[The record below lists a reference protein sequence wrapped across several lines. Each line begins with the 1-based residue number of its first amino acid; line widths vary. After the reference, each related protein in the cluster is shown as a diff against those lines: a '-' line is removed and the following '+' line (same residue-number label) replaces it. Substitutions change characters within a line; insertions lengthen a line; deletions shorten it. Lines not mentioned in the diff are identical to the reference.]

1 MSCHVNMELTMSCR
15 SFLSELQT
23 YNRCGLFT
31 ENFTMGRRKNQSTA
45 LVRINLKVL
54 AKLAQFCDKLVVS
67 CTLYFTGILL
77 DTSALA
83 V

>member
-1 MSCHVNMELTMSCR
+1 MSCR
-15 SFLSELQT
+15 SFLSKLQT

-54 AKLAQFCDKLVVS
+54 AKLAQFYDKFSILYVV
-67 CTLYFTGILL
+67 LYRDIAGHERFGSMTRVYYKY
-77 DTSALA
+77 A
-83 V
+83 